1 MLLPTLVPSLRLPV
15 WIERRSRLRFSLE
28 LKVQYQTRGRS
39 DMFRGTG
46 RVVNIS
52 SDSVLV
58 AGEHQIRPGT
68 RVDLRIEWPFLLEG
82 RIPLHLV
89 TSGKVVR
96 SGTSE
101 FAVILARYQ
110 FRTRRKIVVAID
122 SARESGREMSLAQAA
137 GA

>member
-1 MLLPTLVPSLRLPV
+1 MLLPTLAPALRQPA
-15 WIERRSRLRFSLE
+15 WIERRSRLRFSVE

-39 DMFRGTG
+39 DIFRGTG

-68 RVDLRIEWPFLLEG
+68 RIELSIEWPFLLEG

-96 SGTSE
+96 SGTSG
-101 FAVILARYQ
+101 FAVVLAGYQ
-110 FRTRRKIVVAID
+110 FRTKRKTVVAID
-122 SARESGREMSLAQAA
+122 ASRANDRHTNLTQAA
-137 GA
+137 SG

>member
-1 MLLPTLVPSLRLPV
+1 
-15 WIERRSRLRFSLE
+15 
-28 LKVQYQTRGRS
+28 VQYQTRGRS
-39 DMFRGTG
+39 DIFRGTG

-68 RVDLRIEWPFLLEG
+68 RIDLSIEWPFLLEG

-96 SGTSE
+96 SGTSG
-101 FAVILARYQ
+101 FAVVLAGYQ
-110 FRTRRKIVVAID
+110 FRTKRKTVVAID
-122 SARESGREMSLAQAA
+122 ASRANDRHTNLTQAA
-137 GA
+137 SG